1 MTAPEPDAAP
11 GVPPPFALLQMIMGS
26 MLTQAIHVA
35 AVLDVAGILADA
47 PLRAEE
53 IAQQAGSDPD
63 ATARLLRALASVG
76 IFTEL
81 PDATFTLT
89 PLADALRDDAPVS
102 MRGMALLLGHPY
114 QWEDWG
120 HLIDSVR
127 TGEPVLEKLRGMGGY
142 EFLAANPDFAQV
154 FEGGMGT
161 LSDLETVPVAEG
173 YDYAKF
179 DTLVDVFGGRGVV
192 LAEILQRAPATRGV
206 LFDQRAEHL
215 GAQKLLEEAGVADRV
230 SIDTG
235 ELFGTVPAGGDGY
248 LLKHI
253 VHEWPEAKSL
263 EILRNV
269 RRAIRDDGT
278 VLLIEFVLP
287 DGNEPHPGKLVDLW
301 LMILM
306 GGRER
311 TRSQYAELLA
321 KAGFQLTR
329 VIETASSAAIIEAKP
344 V

>member
-1 MTAPEPDAAP
+1 MSSPEQ
-11 GVPPPFALLQMIMGS
+11 GVPPPFVLLQMIMGS

-35 AVLDVAGILADA
+35 AELDFAGILADG
-47 PLRAEE
+47 PLAAAE

-63 ATARLLRALASVG
+63 ASERLLRTLASFG
-76 IFTEL
+76 IFAEAA
-81 PDATFTLT
+81 DGRFALT
-89 PLADALRDDAPVS
+89 PLADALRADAPVS

-127 TGEPVLEKLRGMGGY
+127 TGEPVMEKLRGMGGY

-179 DTLVDVFGGRGVV
+179 DTLVDVFGGRGAV
-192 LAEILQRAPATRGV
+192 LAEILQRAPATHGV

-215 GAQKLLEEAGVADRV
+215 GAQKFLEEAGVTDRV

-235 ELFGTVPAGGDGY
+235 ELFGAVPAGADGY

-269 RRAIRDDGT
+269 RNAIRDDGT
-278 VLLIEFVLP
+278 VLLVEFVLP

-311 TRSQYAELLA
+311 TRSQYAELLG
-321 KAGFQLTR
+321 KAGFELTR

>member
-1 MTAPEPDAAP
+1 MSSPEQ

-35 AVLDVAGILADA
+35 AVLDFAGILADG
-47 PLRAEE
+47 PLPAAEV
-53 IAQQAGSDPD
+53 ARRAGSDPD
-63 ATARLLRALASVG
+63 ASERLLRTLASFG
-76 IFTEL
+76 IFAET
-81 PDATFTLT
+81 PDERFTLT
-89 PLADALRDDAPVS
+89 PLADALRTDAPVS

-179 DTLVDVFGGRGVV
+179 DTLVDVFGGRGAV

-215 GAQKLLEEAGVADRV
+215 GAAKLLAEAGVADRV

-235 ELFGTVPAGGDGY
+235 ELFGTVPAGADGY

-269 RRAIRDDGT
+269 RSAIRDDGT
-278 VLLIEFVLP
+278 VLLVEFVLP
-287 DGNEPHPGKLVDLW
+287 DGNVPHPGKLVDLW

-311 TRSQYAELLA
+311 TRSQYAELLG
-321 KAGFQLTR
+321 KAGFELTR

-344 V
+344 VRNG